1 LKTKFISVIL
11 SVAVILGLMLVPA
24 ALPTALAVTN
34 EWAFQMQPNVTKV
47 TPSSSFTVNISAV
60 QLSTENSDGWEAY
73 VRYDPLYLSV
83 SGIDIPSKLPLPNN
97 QTLNMYNVPGIY
109 DLGNPGYN
117 NTEGI
122 LYVGY
127 SPNPGSPKLNQT
139 FWFATIHFDVAAV
152 VGTVTTY
159 VNFTTNVTDLFHL
172 TEILLGSTQVQKW
185 SEFHNDMVMIGS
197 PTLTVTVNPPGDGTV
212 NIVPGSPYVWD
223 QVVTLTAV
231 NSTAGWGWASWSGTD
246 NDAVNPTTVTM
257 STDKSV
263 TANFVELPPGLSVN
277 PLTLNFS
284 AMAGGYTDNKT
295 VTISN
300 TGGGLLKWTKGCPP
314 EWCVDDQWVWSNIYG
329 TPTNIVTMNVTDTS
343 GCDYTAFAVFTP
355 PAPRV
360 INVTSATPPYWTL
373 MNATMVNATVLVDK
387 YSLDTVKQEANLTVQ
402 FGVPW
407 YPANVSATYNYF
419 QVTGHH
425 GWPYSWGYN
434 ATTHLGK
441 IWGYAITQ
449 KLWVAGLPQPQ
460 KPTTIAY
467 ALVTNYTNEIPA
479 AWGGGS
485 LPPLPGYCWEI
496 THFVDK
502 NDPANTTPAVIGN
515 PACAFKVEY
524 WQDSVRNFV
533 TTIDGGTYVY
543 PPPDIQILASP
554 PTLHCP
560 PPIAQPTWL
569 SEDKTSGVLG
579 IGGSEIMTVTAN
591 TSGLAVG
598 LYNGSFTISA
608 PKGDGCILQ
617 ETVNIPTFEVL
628 PATAL
633 PSGVIRLLP
642 ADALDENAEYPGDT
656 FWVWVNFTASVNNFT
671 SIGLTDLAPAGWDVQ
686 TDVNWTIPNAT
697 WTLSPGNKAEY
708 AWSGPQ
714 GGYPA
719 GTTFKAKYLVTIP
732 ATATPGYS
740 LWPNGDGTKAWAEYY
755 FGAKGPYT
763 TNVTGNSTKIVT
775 VPGKVWGETR
785 DVNAEL
791 LTTTLVMLY
800 QNPAVYKDE
809 DSSTDPNAMYSDD
822 ANTTGQ
828 YWMNA
833 TKYCYKFVATNAGP
847 AAFSV
852 DFGDTAK
859 LAAGL
864 RFDFEGDYGL
874 VPKACTMSYAMK
886 SVNHWLFTPIDGL
899 GDSHP
904 EWKLSVWKAGDS
916 VASWQFPSGCNT

>member
-1 LKTKFISVIL
+1 
-11 SVAVILGLMLVPA
+11 MLVPA
-24 ALPTALAVTN
+24 ALPTAVSGNPTN

-47 TPSSSFTVNISAV
+47 TPLSSFTVNISAV

-83 SGIDIPSKLPLPNN
+83 SSIDIPSKLPLPNN
-97 QTLNMYNVPGIY
+97 QTPGMYSLPGIY

-127 SPNPGSPKLNQT
+127 SPQPLSPKLNQT
-139 FWFATIHFDVAAV
+139 FWFATIHFNVADV

-159 VNFTTNVTDLFHL
+159 LNFTTNVTDLFHL
-172 TEILLGSTQVQKW
+172 TEILLGATHLEKW
-185 SEFHNDMVMIGS
+185 SEFHNDTVMIGS

-212 NIVPGSPYVWD
+212 NKNPAPPYVWD

-263 TANFVELPPGLSVN
+263 TANFVELPPGLSVS
-277 PLTLNFS
+277 PLSLNFS

-300 TGGGLLKWTKGCPP
+300 TGGGKLKWTKGCPP
-314 EWCVDDQWVWSNIYG
+314 ELCVDDQWVWNNIYG
-329 TPTNIVTMNVTDTS
+329 VPTNIVTANVTGTS
-343 GCDYTAFAVFTP
+343 GCDYTEWVTFTP
-355 PAPRV
+355 PALRV
-360 INVTSATPPYWTL
+360 INVTHVGL
-373 MNATMVNATVLVDK
+373 FNATSINATILVDK
-387 YSLDTVKQEANLTVQ
+387 YSLDTVRQEANLSVET
-402 FGVPW
+402 GPGIW
-407 YPANVSATYNYF
+407 DPAYVVATLNYF
-419 QVTGHH
+419 QIPDAVPLPGYMYKGHH
-425 GWPYSWGYN
+425 GWPYSMYKVWGY
-434 ATTHLGK
+434 GV
-441 IWGYAITQ
+441 TQ
-449 KLWVAGLPQPQ
+449 TMWLNGTLQPP

-467 ALVTNYTNEIPA
+467 ALVTNYTNVIPA

-515 PACAFKVEY
+515 ALCAFKVEY

-543 PPPDIQILASP
+543 PPPDIQILASAP
-554 PTLHCP
+554 VLHCP
-560 PPIAQPTWL
+560 PPIAQPSWL
-569 SEDKTSGVLG
+569 SEDKTMGVLG

-591 TSGLAVG
+591 TSGLPVG

-608 PKGDGCILQ
+608 PRGDGCILQ

-628 PATAL
+628 PATSL
-633 PSGVIRLLP
+633 PSGVIRTLP

-697 WTLSPGNKAEY
+697 WTMSPGNKAEY
-708 AWSGPQ
+708 AWSGPA

-740 LWPNGDGTKAWAEYY
+740 YWPNGDGTKAWAEYW
-755 FGAKGPYT
+755 FGPKGPYT
-763 TNVTGNSTKIVT
+763 TNVTGDSQKIVT

-785 DVNAEL
+785 DVNADL
-791 LTTTLVMLY
+791 LTTTLVKLY
-800 QNPAVYKDE
+800 QNPTVYKDE
-809 DSSTDPNAMYSDD
+809 DSSTDPNATYSDD

-847 AAFSV
+847 AAFSI

-859 LAAGL
+859 LFAGL

-886 SVNHWLFTPIDGL
+886 SVNHWLFVPIDKDGN
-899 GDSHP
+899 SHP
-904 EWKLSVWKAGDS
+904 EWQLSVWKADDS
-916 VASWQFPSGCNT
+916 VASWQFPAGCNT